1 MKHKKIRD
9 WLGAYLDNELSP
21 HDQAEVETHLNEC
34 QECRSELAQLRM
46 LDTLSRQLPH
56 PPQKDE
62 YWEALPAK
70 IHSDIADQIK
80 AAPLKERKMF
90 KNIFEGTIVDG
101 NSGQDGLEYVA
112 LAAII
117 LVVLVIVGR
126 LIAQKLQEGG
136 EAATGW

>member
-1 MKHKKIRD
+1 MSLVIR
-9 WLGAYLDNELSP
+9 G
-21 HDQAEVETHLNEC
+21 VF
-34 QECRSELAQLRM
+34 
-46 LDTLSRQLPH
+46 
-56 PPQKDE
+56 
-62 YWEALPAK
+62 
-70 IHSDIADQIK
+70 
-80 AAPLKERKMF
+80 LKEIKMF

>member
-1 MKHKKIRD
+1 
-9 WLGAYLDNELSP
+9 
-21 HDQAEVETHLNEC
+21 
-34 QECRSELAQLRM
+34 
-46 LDTLSRQLPH
+46 
-56 PPQKDE
+56 
-62 YWEALPAK
+62 
-70 IHSDIADQIK
+70 
-80 AAPLKERKMF
+80 MF
-90 KNIFEGTIVDG
+90 KKIFEGTIIDG

>member
-1 MKHKKIRD
+1 
-9 WLGAYLDNELSP
+9 
-21 HDQAEVETHLNEC
+21 
-34 QECRSELAQLRM
+34 
-46 LDTLSRQLPH
+46 
-56 PPQKDE
+56 
-62 YWEALPAK
+62 
-70 IHSDIADQIK
+70 
-80 AAPLKERKMF
+80 MF

-136 EAATGW
+136 AAATGW

>member
-1 MKHKKIRD
+1 
-9 WLGAYLDNELSP
+9 
-21 HDQAEVETHLNEC
+21 
-34 QECRSELAQLRM
+34 
-46 LDTLSRQLPH
+46 
-56 PPQKDE
+56 
-62 YWEALPAK
+62 
-70 IHSDIADQIK
+70 
-80 AAPLKERKMF
+80 MF
-90 KNIFEGTIVDG
+90 KNIFEETIVDG

>member
-1 MKHKKIRD
+1 MFWFITGILRVFYWHFITYYRHIYATVELGKKKEIRTT
-9 WLGAYLDNELSP
+9 
-21 HDQAEVETHLNEC
+21 V
-34 QECRSELAQLRM
+34 
-46 LDTLSRQLPH
+46 
-56 PPQKDE
+56 
-62 YWEALPAK
+62 
-70 IHSDIADQIK
+70 
-80 AAPLKERKMF
+80 KEIKMF